1 MKNTQNDPAVGCPL
15 ERRVRHPGNEDNL
28 MVSFS
33 GGLTSGYMAYQ
44 LRRLYAETSKV
55 RFVMAN
61 TGQENEETLDF
72 AHRCDAEFGLE
83 LRWLEA
89 VIDPRHG
96 KGVAHK
102 IVTFETASR
111 NGEPFEAFIAK
122 SGIPN
127 VNKPQ
132 CSDRLKALVIESYK
146 KSIGWKGCLH
156 AIGIRSD
163 EQKRRS
169 KSATKY
175 NLCYPLMDWPEFMA
189 DKVDVNNFWEDQKFT
204 LDLEAHEGNCK
215 TCWKKSDKKLWLL
228 ALEHPERFEFMR
240 TMELKYKD
248 VKPNDNGKDRVFFR
262 RNRST
267 EDVIKEAR
275 EFDAITLRKLIG
287 ADADADS
294 GCSESCEAYA

>member
-1 MKNTQNDPAVGCPL
+1 LNDLLGIPV
-15 ERRVRHPGNEDNL
+15 NEDRI

-44 LRRLYAETSKV
+44 LRRLYAETSKI

-61 TGQENEETLDF
+61 TGLENEETLKF
-72 AHRCDAEFGLE
+72 AHRCDKEFDLE

-96 KGVAHK
+96 IGVAHR
-102 IVTFETASR
+102 IVSFETASR

-127 VNKPQ
+127 ANKPQ

-169 KSATKY
+169 KSAAKY

-189 DKVDVNNFWEDQKFT
+189 DKVDVNNFWEDQQFT
-204 LDLEAHEGNCK
+204 LALEAHEGNCK

-248 VKPNDNGKDRVFFR
+248 VKPNDNGQERVFFR
-262 RNRST
+262 RNRSA
-267 EDVIKEAR
+267 DDILNEAKGL
-275 EFDAITLRKLIG
+275 DARTLRKMIG
-287 ADADADS
+287 ADMDADS